1 MNTVIA
7 LDVGHSAVKVVAD
20 TPSGRHQFLFPS
32 VASMAIELSEPGAR
46 ESAARETVVV
56 DGKKFF
62 FGQTAVAQGTPDAE
76 SGMNENWIT
85 APEYSALVLG
95 AFLKLEQMPD
105 RITHEGAIVVVG
117 LPSKFFSQQRP
128 ILSAIMKKLAP
139 HAKIL
144 VLPQPLGP
152 FNCIQLDADGKESTH
167 HNMSNEAWGVIE
179 IGHYTTDFGVVRSGS
194 WIEKNSGSCPGGHV
208 LVERV
213 VSIIKEQRGYTLP
226 LVEATKAIATGSF
239 KDYGNQVPIAP
250 FVNEAAAHLI
260 TVVMNKANQLLD
272 ADARTLDGI
281 VVAGGGAS
289 LIFPAV
295 AAKYPHA
302 VIAAGDPRMT
312 VAEGFC
318 RFGCAAR
325 NDMKIRAERQAK
337 AATST
342 TAA

>member
-20 TPSGRHQFLFPS
+20 TPSGRHQFIFPS
-32 VASMAIELSEPGAR
+32 VATLAIELSEPGAR
-46 ESAARETVVV
+46 EAAARETVVV
-56 DGKKFF
+56 DGKSFF
-62 FGQTAVAQGTPDAE
+62 FGHTAVSQGTPDAE
-76 SGMNENWIT
+76 SGMNENWVT

-95 AFLKLEQMPD
+95 AFLKLQQMPE
-105 RITHEGAIVVVG
+105 RISPEGSIVVVG

-139 HAKIL
+139 HSKIL

-152 FNCIQLDADGKESTH
+152 FNCIQLDADGKESTN

-179 IGHYTTDFGVVRSGS
+179 IGHFTTDFGVVREGN
-194 WIEKNSGSCPGGHV
+194 WIDKNSGSCPGGHV

-213 VSIIKEQRGYTLP
+213 VNRIKEDRGYTLP
-226 LVEATKAIATGSF
+226 LVEATKAIAQGSF
-239 KDYGNQVPIAP
+239 KEYGNQVSIKPY
-250 FVNEAAAHLI
+250 VDEAATHLI
-260 TVVMNKANQLLD
+260 SVVINKANQLLD

-289 LIFPAV
+289 IIYPAI
-295 AAKYPHA
+295 ASKYPHA

-325 NDMKIRAERQAK
+325 NDMKVRAERQAK
-337 AATST
+337 IAVTP